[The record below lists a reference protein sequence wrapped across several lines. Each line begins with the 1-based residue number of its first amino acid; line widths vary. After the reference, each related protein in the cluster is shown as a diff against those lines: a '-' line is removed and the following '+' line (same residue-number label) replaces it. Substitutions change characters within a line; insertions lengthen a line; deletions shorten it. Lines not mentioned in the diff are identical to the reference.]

1 MHTRAIYIN
10 QVLLKYNISTKECIK
25 SDLFKDGQLIFKNL
39 FLEVPRDVNWG
50 VGDLMHVK
58 WVGGWGEFYAC

>member
-1 MHTRAIYIN
+1 M
-10 QVLLKYNISTKECIK
+10 STKECIK

-58 WVGGWGEFYAC
+58 QVLCY